1 MSFWNRKKE
10 VPEEKKAPAPEPVR
24 RSGFPSLA
32 HVKHIVA
39 IASGKGGVG
48 KSTLSANLAVALR
61 SVGARVG
68 LLDADIYGAS
78 QSGMFGATEV
88 DSLEVEN
95 NLLVPMEKYGVRFV
109 SMGLL
114 MGGEDAPV
122 VWRAPMVV
130 KLLQQF
136 LGQVAWGHLDY
147 LLIDLPPGTGDIQL
161 TLAQQAS
168 LSGAVIVTT
177 PQDVAV
183 GIAAKGMRMFEKVNV
198 PILGIIENMSG
209 FTCGHCHHVTH
220 IFAEGGGKALATE
233 NNVPFLGAIPLD
245 PAIVHS
251 GDAGQPVLLGSLD
264 SPSAKALLQVAQA
277 IEQSLHKTEGAGDTN
292 LPVSESIDP
301 NNGYLTIQWADG
313 STTRHN
319 PFHLRSECRCALCVD
334 ENTGKQILDPKRISL
349 DIQVVGAR
357 QTGRYA
363 YTLSFSDGHNTGIYV
378 FDRLRTDLKEKQ
390 DNAGSFQV

>member
-10 VPEEKKAPAPEPVR
+10 PQGEKKVESPEPIR

-61 SVGARVG
+61 CAGARVG

-78 QSGMFGATEV
+78 QSGMFGATDIDTLEV
-88 DSLEVEN
+88 DNQMLQP
-95 NLLVPMEKYGVRFV
+95 LEKYGVRFV

-136 LGQVAWGHLDY
+136 LGQVSWGHLDY

-209 FTCGHCHHVTH
+209 FTCEHCNHTTH
-220 IFAEGGGKALATE
+220 IFAQGGGKQLALA
-233 NNVPFLGAIPLD
+233 NHVPFLGAIPLD
-245 PAIVHS
+245 PAIVTS
-251 GDAGQPVLLGSLD
+251 GDAGQPALLRSTET
-264 SPSAKALLQVAQA
+264 PAAKALLQIAYALEQA
-277 IEQSLHKTEGAGDTN
+277 LSHTDQDGT
-292 LPVSESIDP
+292 LPKSESIDP
-301 NNGYLTIQWADG
+301 NSGSLAIEWADG
-313 STTRHN
+313 TKTTHS
-319 PFHLRSECRCALCVD
+319 PFQLRSECRCALCID
-334 ENTGKQILDPKRISL
+334 ENTGKQLLDPKRIPL

-363 YTLSFSDGHNTGIYV
+363 YTLSFSDGHNTGIYT
-378 FDRLRTDLKEKQ
+378 FDRLRNELQ
-390 DNAGSFQV
+390 DKNNASDSFRV